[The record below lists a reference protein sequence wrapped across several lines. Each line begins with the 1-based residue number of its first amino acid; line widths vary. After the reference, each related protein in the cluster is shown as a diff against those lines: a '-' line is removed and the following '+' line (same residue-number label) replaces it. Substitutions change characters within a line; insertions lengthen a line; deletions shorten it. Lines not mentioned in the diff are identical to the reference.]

1 MVSGFYTCHNTGRAS
16 TNDQNVI
23 ALHLS
28 GFDRLKLLNKREFEI
43 IEFLKK
49 NKEVSSREIY
59 EGSSTSISYATIKR
73 LLSKLMDENLLTK
86 KGQGKS
92 TKYLIS
98 PTYEILY
105 PIDIVKYFEKEIDER
120 DIMESFNLQL
130 IPDTLKN
137 CSVFSSSELEQLNLL
152 QQKFR
157 KNVVQLSETEYKK
170 ELERLAIDL
179 CWKSSQIEGNTYS
192 LLETERLLKEK
203 ETASGK
209 TKEEAIMLLNH
220 KEALDFIIGTP
231 DYLIPLSVAKIEN
244 IHSLL
249 TKDLGVD
256 KNIRQRRVGIS
267 GTNYRPLDN
276 EFQTSEALENMCELV
291 NFKENVFGKALLIL
305 VLISYIQPFFD
316 GNKRT
321 ARIVSN
327 AVLMKHNY
335 CPVSFR
341 TVDSVTYKKAMLL
354 FYEQNN
360 ISSFREI
367 FIDQFK
373 FAVNTYF

>member
-1 MVSGFYTCHNTGRAS
+1 M
-16 TNDQNVI
+16 
-23 ALHLS
+23 
-28 GFDRLKLLNKREFEI
+28 FDKRELEI
-43 IEFLKK
+43 IEFIKK
-49 NKEVSSREIY
+49 NQEVSSSEIFY
-59 EGSSTSISYATIKR
+59 SLSTSISYATVKR
-73 LLSKLMDENLLTK
+73 MLSKLIDENILTK
-86 KGQGKS
+86 RGQGKS

-105 PIDIVKYFEKEIDER
+105 PVDIEKYYEKEIDER
-120 DIMESFNLQL
+120 DIKESFNLQL
-130 IPDTLKN
+130 IPKTLKE
-137 CSVFSSSELEQLNLL
+137 CSVFTANELEQLGLL
-152 QQKFR
+152 QKKFE
-157 KNVVQLSETEYKK
+157 NNISQLSEIEYKK

-179 CWKSSQIEGNTYS
+179 SWKSSQIEGNTYS

-220 KEALDFIIGTP
+220 KEAIDFIVENP
-231 DYLIPLSVAKIEN
+231 DYLIPLSVPKIED

-249 TKDLGVD
+249 TKELGVD
-256 KNIRQRRVGIS
+256 KNIRKRRVGIS

-276 EFQTSEALENMCELV
+276 EFQISEALSNMCELV
-291 NFKENVFGKALLIL
+291 NSKENIFEKALLLL
-305 VLISYIQPFFD
+305 VLISYIQPFVD

-327 AVLMKHNY
+327 AILMNHKH
-335 CPVSFR
+335 CPISFR
-341 TVDSVTYKKAMLL
+341 TVDSVDYKKAMLL

-360 ISSFREI
+360 ISSFKEI